1 MVINDERFNWL
12 DLVLVLIAMFDGR
25 TCLAFQLISSR
36 SANELS
42 NDLTHVAQI
51 ISERAKYQVDMDV
64 ANWKSLNIKR
74 KVIVYD
80 RNHDHRVPADVAVK
94 CQEAFEVSANNF

>member
-1 MVINDERFNWL
+1 
-12 DLVLVLIAMFDGR
+12 MFDGC

-51 ISERAKYQVDMDV
+51 ISKRAKYQVDMDV
-64 ANWKSLNIKR
+64 DVDVDVANCQTLNIKR

-80 RNHDHRVPADVAVK
+80 RNHDHRAAADAAVK
-94 CQEAFEVSANNF
+94 CQKAFEVSANNF

>member
-1 MVINDERFNWL
+1 M
-12 DLVLVLIAMFDGR
+12 LIAMFDGC

-36 SANELS
+36 SSNELS

-51 ISERAKYQVDMDV
+51 ISKRAKYQVNMDVDV
-64 ANWKSLNIKR
+64 ANCQTLNIKR

-80 RNHDHRVPADVAVK
+80 RNHDHRAPADAAVK
-94 CQEAFEVSANNF
+94 CQKAFEVSANNF

>member
-1 MVINDERFNWL
+1 M
-12 DLVLVLIAMFDGR
+12 LIAMFDGR

-51 ISERAKYQVDMDV
+51 ISKWAKYQVDMDV
-64 ANWKSLNIKR
+64 ANCQTLNIKR

-80 RNHDHRVPADVAVK
+80 GNHDHRVSADADAAVK
-94 CQEAFEVSANNF
+94 CQKAFEVSANNF

>member
-1 MVINDERFNWL
+1 M
-12 DLVLVLIAMFDGR
+12 LIAVFDGR

-51 ISERAKYQVDMDV
+51 ISKWAKYQVDMDMDV
-64 ANWKSLNIKR
+64 ANCQTLNIKR

-80 RNHDHRVPADVAVK
+80 HNHDHRVSADAAVK
-94 CQEAFEVSANNF
+94 CQKAFEVSANNF

>member
-1 MVINDERFNWL
+1 M
-12 DLVLVLIAMFDGR
+12 LIAMFDGC

-51 ISERAKYQVDMDV
+51 ISKRAKYQVDMDV
-64 ANWKSLNIKR
+64 DVANCQTLNIKR

-80 RNHDHRVPADVAVK
+80 RNHDHRAPADAAVK
-94 CQEAFEVSANNF
+94 CQKAFEVSANNF

>member
-1 MVINDERFNWL
+1 
-12 DLVLVLIAMFDGR
+12 MFDGC

-51 ISERAKYQVDMDV
+51 ISKRAKYQVDMDV
-64 ANWKSLNIKR
+64 DVAVDVANCQTLNIKR

-80 RNHDHRVPADVAVK
+80 RNHDHRAPADAAVK
-94 CQEAFEVSANNF
+94 CQKAFEVSANNF